1 MCINYLSY
9 ETKVIEICRYSI
21 VFSYV
26 IWHNINIHT
35 YVESKLI
42 VTMKIEIE
50 DNSYKMEMVNKSYT
64 NGILPR

>member
-1 MCINYLSY
+1 M
-9 ETKVIEICRYSI
+9 
-21 VFSYV
+21 
-26 IWHNINIHT
+26 T
-35 YVESKLI
+35 YTIYRILTKLI